1 MPRKHTAE
9 FKFEIVRQLQSGEKR
24 LAQVCREHDLDP
36 AMVRGWVLRVEKH
49 GTGAFPQSATL
60 ATTATGPDLATGRT
74 LAAAEARIGE
84 LERLVGQL
92 ALENEFLKK
101 ALRRASSLRS
111 SERRS

>member
-9 FKFEIVRQLQSGEKR
+9 FKFEMDRQLQAGEKR

-36 AMVRGWVLRVEKH
+36 AMVRGWVLRVEKY
-49 GTGAFPQSATL
+49 GSGAFPQSATL
-60 ATTATGPDLATGRT
+60 ATTAAGPDPATGRT

-101 ALRRASSLRS
+101 ALRRVNSPQI